1 MRNRNVFPIW
11 RGFEAGVTIMRFGVR
26 QSEILPNLAPYGPKR
41 AFCALFVA
49 IALVSRN
56 GDDLRLVR
64 RF

>member
-49 IALVSRN
+49 ITLVS
-56 GDDLRLVR
+56 GFGVDLNVR